1 VRVLVEYR
9 SAAGLCRETATT
21 LGAGGLFIETD
32 RPLPKGTTL
41 KLAFQI
47 PGVEIRHEIEGTVAW
62 ANHLEHGSVG
72 SQGMGIA
79 FGDRMA
85 SAAVARDLAQ
95 LED

>member
-1 VRVLVEYR
+1 VRVVVEYR

-41 KLAFQI
+41 KLAFEI
-47 PGVEIRHEIEGTVAW
+47 PGSEVRHEIEGTVAW
-62 ANHLEHGSVG
+62 ANRLENGATG
-72 SQGMGIA
+72 SQGMGVA
-79 FGDRMA
+79 FADRLA
-85 SAAVARDLAQ
+85 SARLARDLNQ